1 LKPRPFALFLLIALF
16 SLVCVTLTYHFIA
29 MVALDPTQFPPV
41 SDLAKRLLAHVQFL
55 AGVDLQGRKPGTPG
69 HRKAA
74 AYIVTEFQKAGLQ
87 PLASLNGY
95 RQTVSQELGDN
106 LIGIRPASN
115 SLGSG
120 WILIGAHY
128 DHLGGTYLGA
138 DDNASAVGILLE
150 LARSLSALTHHSVI
164 FAAFNTEEAPYIRT
178 GLMGSQHFTD
188 HLPAEIGLLSR
199 LQAVIVMD
207 LMGGVHWQPLQ
218 DILFAAGAEQ
228 SPGLYRRVREAANA
242 APTAPLSVL
251 PIGLHL
257 VEEIPLVG
265 RVAFSDYDAF
275 RNASVPFLFL
285 SAGRTPRYHQ
295 PSDLPNTLHYE
306 RMASTVSW
314 LAHLIRLIDQDTVP
328 YRFEKDRLEFGDEVD
343 AFRPLVIKSAEEAS
357 KIPGTSALSLWKQKQ
372 DRDWLDRL
380 DPSKATREDVKRLER
395 LSIRMQC
402 LLSDM
407 PGCFLL

>member
-1 LKPRPFALFLLIALF
+1 
-16 SLVCVTLTYHFIA
+16 
-29 MVALDPTQFPPV
+29 
-41 SDLAKRLLAHVQFL
+41 
-55 AGVDLQGRKPGTPG
+55 
-69 HRKAA
+69 
-74 AYIVTEFQKAGLQ
+74 
-87 PLASLNGY
+87 
-95 RQTVSQELGDN
+95 
-106 LIGIRPASN
+106 
-115 SLGSG
+115 
-120 WILIGAHY
+120 
-128 DHLGGTYLGA
+128 
-138 DDNASAVGILLE
+138 
-150 LARSLSALTHHSVI
+150 
-164 FAAFNTEEAPYIRT
+164 
-178 GLMGSQHFTD
+178 
-188 HLPAEIGLLSR
+188 
-199 LQAVIVMD
+199 MD

>member
-1 LKPRPFALFLLIALF
+1 MKPRPFALFLLIALF
-16 SLVCVTLTYHFIA
+16 SLVCVTLTYRFIA
-29 MVALDPTQFPPV
+29 MVPLDPTQFPPV
-41 SDLAKRLLAHVQFL
+41 SDSAKRLHAHVQWL
-55 AGVDLQGRKPGTPG
+55 ASADLKGRKPGTPG

-74 AYIVTEFQKAGLQ
+74 DYIVTAFQNAGLQ

-106 LIGIRPASN
+106 LIGIRPALN
-115 SLGSG
+115 SLGSR

-150 LARSLSALTHHSVI
+150 LARSSSSLTHHSVI

-178 GLMGSQHFTD
+178 GLMGSQYFTD
-188 HLPAEIGLLSR
+188 HLPAEIGSLSH

-207 LMGGVHWQPLQ
+207 LMGGVHWEPLQ
-218 DILFAAGAEQ
+218 EILFAAGAEH
-228 SPGLYRRVREAANA
+228 SSGLYRRVREAANVG
-242 APTAPLSVL
+242 TTGPLAVL

-265 RVAFSDYDAF
+265 RVPFSDYDAF

-314 LAHLIRLIDQDTVP
+314 LAHLIGLIDQDTVP
-328 YRFEKDRLEFGDEVD
+328 YRFEKDRLKFTDEVE

-380 DPSKATREDVKRLER
+380 DPTKVTREDVKRLER

-402 LLSDM
+402 LLSNM

>member
-1 LKPRPFALFLLIALF
+1 MA
-16 SLVCVTLTYHFIA
+16 
-29 MVALDPTQFPPV
+29 ALDPTHFAPTT
-41 SDLAKRLLAHVQFL
+41 DLARRLQTHVQFL
-55 AGVDLQGRKPGTPG
+55 ASAELKGRKPGTPG

-74 AYIVTEFQKAGLQ
+74 GYIVTEFQQAGLQ
-87 PLASLNGY
+87 ALPSLKGY

-106 LIGIRPASN
+106 LIGIRPAST
-115 SLGSG
+115 SLRSG

-128 DHLGGTYLGA
+128 DHLGGAYLGA
-138 DDNASAVGILLE
+138 DDNASAVAILIE
-150 LARSLSALTHHSVI
+150 LARSLPSLNNHSVL

-188 HLPAEIGLLSR
+188 HLPEEIGSLSR
-199 LQAVIVMD
+199 LKAVVIMD
-207 LMGGVHWQPLQ
+207 LMGGIHWEPLQ
-218 DILFAAGAEQ
+218 DTVFATGAEK
-228 SPGLYRRVREAANA
+228 SSGLYRRVKAA
-242 APTAPLSVL
+242 APAGTIAPLSVL

-257 VEEIPLVG
+257 VEEVPLVG
-265 RVAFSDYDAF
+265 RVAFSDYDVF

-306 RMASTVSW
+306 RMASTVQW
-314 LAHLIRLIDQDTVP
+314 LQHLVSSIDQDTEP
-328 YRFEKDRLEFGDEVD
+328 YRFEKNGLEFSDEVE
-343 AFRPLVIKSAEEAS
+343 AFRPLSIKAAEEATT
-357 KIPGTSALSLWKQKQ
+357 IPGTSPLSLWKLKQ
-372 DRDWLDRL
+372 DRDWLERL
-380 DPSKATREDVKRLER
+380 NPTKATPEDVKRLER

>member
-1 LKPRPFALFLLIALF
+1 MWYVGID
-16 SLVCVTLTYHFIA
+16 CIA
-29 MVALDPTQFPPV
+29 MAAIDPTHFAPTT
-41 SDLAKRLLAHVQFL
+41 DLARRLQAHVQFL
-55 AGVDLQGRKPGTPG
+55 ASAELKGRKPGTPG

-74 AYIVTEFQKAGLQ
+74 DYIVTEFQQAGL
-87 PLASLNGY
+87 LALPSLKGY

-106 LIGIRPASN
+106 LIGIRSAAAS
-115 SLGSG
+115 LRSG

-128 DHLGGTYLGA
+128 DHLGGAYLGA
-138 DDNASAVGILLE
+138 DDNASALGILIE
-150 LARSLSALTHHSVI
+150 LARSLPSLNNHSVL

-178 GLMGSQHFTD
+178 GLMGSQHFTN
-188 HLPAEIGLLSR
+188 HLPAEIGSLSR
-199 LQAVIVMD
+199 FKAVIIMD
-207 LMGGVHWQPLQ
+207 LMGGVHWEPLQ
-218 DILFAAGAEQ
+218 NTIFATGAEK
-228 SPGLYRRVREAANA
+228 SPGLYRRVKSAAQA
-242 APTAPLSVL
+242 ETMAPLSVL

-306 RMASTVSW
+306 RMASTVHW
-314 LAHLIRLIDQDTVP
+314 LQHLVSSIDQDTEP
-328 YRFEKDRLEFGDEVD
+328 YRFEKNGLEFSDEIE
-343 AFRPLVIKSAEEAS
+343 AFRPLTIKAAEEATT
-357 KIPGTSALSLWKQKQ
+357 IPGTSSLSLWKLKR
-372 DRDWLDRL
+372 DRDWLERL
-380 DPSKATREDVKRLER
+380 NPTEATPEDVKRLER

>member
-1 LKPRPFALFLLIALF
+1 MKRRPPALFLLITIV
-16 SLVCVTLTYHFIA
+16 SIVCGTLAYHFIA
-29 MVALDPTQFPPV
+29 MVALDPTQFPPT
-41 SDLAKRLLAHVQFL
+41 SDLARRLQTHVQFL
-55 AGVDLQGRKPGTPG
+55 ASTDLQGRKPGTLG

-74 AYIVTEFQKAGLQ
+74 DYIVTEFQKAGLE

-115 SLGSG
+115 PHGSG

-128 DHLGGTYLGA
+128 DHLGGAYLGA

-150 LARSLSALTHHSVI
+150 LARSLPSLTNDPVI

-188 HLPAEIGLLSR
+188 HLPAEIGSLSR
-199 LQAVIVMD
+199 LQAVIIMD
-207 LMGGVHWQPLQ
+207 LMGGVHWEPLQ
-218 DILFAAGAEQ
+218 EILFAAGAEQ
-228 SPGLYRRVREAANA
+228 SPGLYRRVKEAAMSG
-242 APTAPLSVL
+242 TIDSVSVL

-257 VEEIPLVG
+257 VEEIPLIG

-306 RMASTVSW
+306 RMAATVPW
-314 LAHLIRLIDQDTVP
+314 LAHLIGLIDQDTVP
-328 YRFEKDRLEFGDEVD
+328 YRFEKDRLEFSDEIH
-343 AFRPLVIKSAEEAS
+343 AFRPLVIKSAEEPS

-380 DPSKATREDVKRLER
+380 DLSKATREDVKRLER

>member
-1 LKPRPFALFLLIALF
+1 MA
-16 SLVCVTLTYHFIA
+16 
-29 MVALDPTQFPPV
+29 ALDPTDFAPTT
-41 SDLAKRLLAHVQFL
+41 DLARRLQAHVQFL
-55 AGVDLQGRKPGTPG
+55 ASAELKGRKPGTPG

-74 AYIVTEFQKAGLQ
+74 DYIVTEFQQAGVQAL
-87 PLASLNGY
+87 PSLKGY

-106 LIGIRPASN
+106 LIGIRPAST
-115 SLGSG
+115 SLSLG

-138 DDNASAVGILLE
+138 DDNASAVAILIE
-150 LARSLSALTHHSVI
+150 VARSLPWLNNHSVL

-178 GLMGSQHFTD
+178 RLMGSQHFTN
-188 HLPAEIGLLSR
+188 HLPEEIGSLS
-199 LQAVIVMD
+199 QFKAVVIMD
-207 LMGGVHWQPLQ
+207 LMGGVHWEPLQ
-218 DILFAAGAEQ
+218 DIIFATGAEK
-228 SPGLYRRVREAANA
+228 SPGLYRRVKRAAQA
-242 APTAPLSVL
+242 GTIAPLSVL

-265 RVAFSDYDAF
+265 RVVFSDYDAF

-285 SAGRTPRYHQ
+285 SAGRTPRYHR

-306 RMASTVSW
+306 RMASTVHW
-314 LAHLIRLIDQDTVP
+314 LQHLVSSIDQDTEP
-328 YRFEKDRLEFGDEVD
+328 YRFVKNGLEFSDEVE
-343 AFRPLVIKSAEEAS
+343 AFRPLSIKAAEEAT
-357 KIPGTSALSLWKQKQ
+357 KIPGTSSLSLWKLKQ
-372 DRDWLDRL
+372 DRDWLERL
-380 DPSKATREDVKRLER
+380 NPTEATLEDVKRLER

>member
-1 LKPRPFALFLLIALF
+1 MA
-16 SLVCVTLTYHFIA
+16 
-29 MVALDPTQFPPV
+29 ALDPTQFPPTT
-41 SDLAKRLLAHVQFL
+41 DLAGRLQTHVQFL
-55 AGVDLQGRKPGTPG
+55 ASADLKGRKPGTPG

-74 AYIVTEFQKAGLQ
+74 DYLVTEFQKAGLQ

-128 DHLGGTYLGA
+128 DHLGGAYLGA
-138 DDNASAVGILLE
+138 DDNASALAILLE
-150 LARSLSALTHHSVI
+150 LARSLPSLTHHPVV
-164 FAAFNTEEAPYIRT
+164 FVAFNTEEAPYIRT

-188 HLPAEIGLLSR
+188 HLPPEIGSLSHF
-199 LQAVIVMD
+199 QAVIIMD
-207 LMGGVHWQPLQ
+207 LMGGVHWEPLQ
-218 DILFAAGAEQ
+218 DILFATGAEK
-228 SPGLYRRVREAANA
+228 SPDLYRRVKNA
-242 APTAPLSVL
+242 ARLGTMAPLIVH
-251 PIGLHL
+251 PVGLHL
-257 VEEIPLVG
+257 VEEIPLIG

-285 SAGRTPRYHQ
+285 SSGRTPRYHQ
-295 PSDLPNTLHYE
+295 PTDLPNTLHYE
-306 RMASTVSW
+306 RMASTVHW
-314 LAHLIRLIDQDTVP
+314 LERLVSSIDQDTAP
-328 YRFEKDRLEFGDEVD
+328 YRFEKDRLEFSDEVN
-343 AFRPLVIKSAEEAS
+343 AFRPLVIKSADES
-357 KIPGTSALSLWKQKQ
+357 TKIPGTSSISLWKQKQ
-372 DRDWLDRL
+372 DRDWLERL
-380 DPSKATREDVKRLER
+380 DPTKATPEDIKRMER